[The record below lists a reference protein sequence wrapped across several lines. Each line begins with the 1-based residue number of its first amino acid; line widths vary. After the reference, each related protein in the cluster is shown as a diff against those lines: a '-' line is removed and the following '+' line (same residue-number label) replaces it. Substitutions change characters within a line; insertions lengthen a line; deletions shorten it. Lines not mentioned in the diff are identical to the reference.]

1 MINILQKVSLVSVF
15 ILLLPL
21 LAMQISNEVV
31 WDLADFVVAGVLLFC
46 AGLTYE
52 LVARKGRNTTYRSAV
67 GVAVVTA
74 LLLVWINLAVGI
86 IGDENNDANMMY
98 VGVLAMGSIGSI
110 MARFQPHGMARAMF
124 ATAIAQTLVGVIA
137 LIAGLGSMGPI
148 WPRDILILTGFFTAL
163 WIGSAWLFRN
173 AAREKT
179 LSRRTGPYG
188 K

>member
-1 MINILQKVSLVSVF
+1 
-15 ILLLPL
+15 
-21 LAMQISNEVV
+21 
-31 WDLADFVVAGVLLFC
+31 
-46 AGLTYE
+46 
-52 LVARKGRNTTYRSAV
+52 
-67 GVAVVTA
+67 
-74 LLLVWINLAVGI
+74 
-86 IGDENNDANMMY
+86 MMY